1 MLGTPGRVPGARSDG
16 QVFRRHARI
25 PRPCAGT
32 RQITRPDGQV
42 RHRVMLSDGEF
53 TFVCILANNVEAAQI
68 TEGAILEVAVYT
80 CGFMHGKR

>member
-1 MLGTPGRVPGARSDG
+1 
-16 QVFRRHARI
+16 
-25 PRPCAGT
+25 
-32 RQITRPDGQV
+32 
-42 RHRVMLSDGEF
+42 MLSDGEF